1 VVVLVIAMV
10 VALVNNVS
18 LRACSFFLS
27 FPFLVA
33 RFASDERSRGLNG
46 TIPNVSEGVRSLR
59 LGVPPADALLGLIIN
74 LKMRGI
80 GCEVGQL
87 TGLYRIYS
95 DVGTVRLW
103 LEAWSSKSV
112 DVALK

>member
-1 VVVLVIAMV
+1 M
-10 VALVNNVS
+10 
-18 LRACSFFLS
+18 
-27 FPFLVA
+27 A
-33 RFASDERSRGLNG
+33 RFASNERSRGLNG
-46 TIPNVSEGVRSLR
+46 IIPNVSEGVRSLR
-59 LGVPPADALLGLIIN
+59 LGVPPAVVLPGLMIS
-74 LKMRGI
+74 LKMRGV

-112 DVALK
+112 DVALAGETE